1 MQTYLG
7 DVGLALDHRHGL
19 LDELRVDGDALGA
32 VVRLVDADQPVRQ
45 LEHVGPQRDD
55 DELGVPGPLLDVVG
69 DDGHVLEVERGVNL
83 VHDVEGG
90 RFVVMKGEDQGK
102 TGERLLSSGKIG
114 DVLPRL
120 LGWSDTEH
128 DSLGEGIQ
136 AVHKLQLCVSTQCDH
151 LVHLL
156 QLSRDNGESR

>member
-1 MQTYLG
+1 MAQGSVHLPRRHRHLG

-69 DDGHVLEVERGVNL
+69 HDGHVLEV
-83 VHDVEGG
+83 
-90 RFVVMKGEDQGK
+90 
-102 TGERLLSSGKIG
+102 
-114 DVLPRL
+114 
-120 LGWSDTEH
+120 
-128 DSLGEGIQ
+128 
-136 AVHKLQLCVSTQCDH
+136 
-151 LVHLL
+151 
-156 QLSRDNGESR
+156 